1 MVMSIPVEKVE
12 KGDRIEVWLED
23 APKVVVVGEITEGVT
38 IRTFQVSHSGAAIEL
53 NIQRGHTVNLTC

>member
-1 MVMSIPVEKVE
+1 MVMSIPVETVE

-38 IRTFQVSHSGAAIEL
+38 IHTFQVSHGSAAFEL
-53 NIQRGHTVNLTC
+53 NVPRGYTVNLTC